1 MILYI
6 VPGWSYINYRQS
18 YIFDIIASLM
28 AKKFNRIVKTCT
40 GGGTVVSSN
49 SDKPRLAGKNCE
61 IAIEYNYIIFDE
73 YLINIRSC
81 RSAAGLNDY
90 RRPHQKLKA
99 GWYLSFQSMFLNL
112 CFKFFE

>member
-1 MILYI
+1 
-6 VPGWSYINYRQS
+6 
-18 YIFDIIASLM
+18 M